1 MPSLRN
7 LPAVQING
15 AHALANRPRLDPREA
30 LRRAMGRAVESGLQS
45 EDQTLLRS
53 LGVTR
58 DGVIGAA
65 HRGLIVHWIKDWGT
79 TNGDEIL
86 INADLDDVIG
96 QVPFVRNRIP
106 DISLKHLR
114 LQAQALIAGPAD
126 PQMGG

>member
-1 MPSLRN
+1 M
-7 LPAVQING
+7 
-15 AHALANRPRLDPREA
+15 
-30 LRRAMGRAVESGLQS
+30 
-45 EDQTLLRS
+45 
-53 LGVTR
+53 
-58 DGVIGAA
+58 
-65 HRGLIVHWIKDWGT
+65 IVHWIKDWGT

>member
-7 LPAVQING
+7 LPVVQISG
-15 AHALANRPRLDPREA
+15 AQALANRPRLDPREA
-30 LRRAMGRAVESGLQS
+30 LRRAMGSAVESGLQS

-79 TNGDEIL
+79 TNGNEIL
-86 INADLDDVIG
+86 IAADVDDVIS

-106 DISLKHLR
+106 NIALRNLR
-114 LQAQALIAGPAD
+114 LQAQALIAGPTD
-126 PQMGG
+126 PQLGG